1 LSVTMNNHQRIMLV
15 DEDRDMPPLLNTTL
29 ETEGYDTV
37 VVTDEGTTLAMLD
50 RMEPDL
56 VILNSGSEGNE
67 NFQELERI
75 RRHSDVPVIIL
86 AADYEMKALRRA
98 FSLGADDYIRKP
110 FPMRPFLAR
119 VRAKLRRA
127 REYSYHSSLITT

>member
-1 LSVTMNNHQRIMLV
+1 MVV
-15 DEDRDMPPLLNTTL
+15 DEDRDMQPLLNATL

-37 VVTDEGTTLAMLD
+37 AVTDEATTLTILA

-56 VILNSGSEGNE
+56 VILDSGPAGNG
-67 NFQELERI
+67 NFRELGRI
-75 RRHSDVPVIIL
+75 RRYSDVPVIIL
-86 AADYEMKALRRA
+86 AANYEMKSLRRA

-110 FPMRPFLAR
+110 LQIRSFLAR

-127 REYSYHSSLITT
+127 GEYCQPSSPLSA